1 MFSGKLGVKIQG
13 NLTSLAF
20 RTSLVLD
27 IVFKVLNIT
36 FFRFDRSFGV
46 I

>member
-1 MFSGKLGVKIQG
+1 MFLGKLDVKIQG
-13 NLTSLAF
+13 NLTSLTF
-20 RTSLVLD
+20 RTSLVGH